1 MSGMPSLLRSLTA
14 PAAAPLR
21 RWVLGAFPR
30 GESGIEYDSPTGDP
44 GQFGPDSVTWRVHAE
59 FPGMLAGGLCALMLQ
74 ALHPRALAAVYDH
87 SNFREDLVGR
97 LRRTTHFVA
106 GTTYAPTAEAER
118 LIARVRAIHA
128 RIAGY
133 TSDGQPYRADEPAL
147 LTWVHVTEAYG
158 FLQGCRRYGRA
169 VPVAIA
175 DRYYAETRR
184 VAEALGATG
193 GACQRGGGGGV
204 FRGNAAAIARG
215 PAGTRSTGCTGCRAA
230 AGAGSGPVARCVPRR
245 GRGTAAG
252 LGLRAARARRGAACA
267 GSRLG
272 TDDGGDGTAV
282 SRGASGWVGT
292 AGVPAD
298 GLAGGGI
305 AAVALRV
312 RAR

>member
-1 MSGMPSLLRSLTA
+1 MPSLLRSLTA
-14 PAAAPLR
+14 PAVAPLR

-30 GESGIEYDSPTGDP
+30 GESGIDYDSPAGDP
-44 GQFGPDSVTWRVHAE
+44 GLFGPDSVTWRVHAE

-128 RIAGY
+128 RIAGH
-133 TSDGQPYRADEPAL
+133 TGDGQPYRADEPEL

-169 VPVAIA
+169 VPAAIA

-184 VAEALGATG
+184 VAEALGATEVPASEAAVAAYFAAMLPQLRVG
-193 GACQRGGGGGV
+193 QQAREVLGVLAGARLPVPAPGLSRDV
-204 FRGNAAAIARG
+204 FLGAGAALLPDWACALLGRG
-215 PAGTRSTGCTGCRAA
+215 PVLRARDRASARMMAAMAPLFRAA
-230 AGAGSGPVARCVPRR
+230 LP
-245 GRGTAAG
+245 
-252 LGLRAARARRGAACA
+252 
-267 GSRLG
+267 
-272 TDDGGDGTAV
+272 
-282 SRGASGWVGT
+282 
-292 AGVPAD
+292 D
-298 GLAGGGI
+298 GLAP
-305 AAVALRV
+305 
-312 RAR
+312 RACWRMGMPVEVLQRWP